1 MFSLPIDKANDDFIT
16 NFAKNNS
23 MEKTIAPHN
32 IYAESTPNPA
42 TMKFV
47 SNRYLVIDGQV
58 YEYGLDDDLEN
69 SPMAAK
75 LLNFPFITK
84 VFIASNFVAITK
96 TDIIKWEDVINQL
109 RDFLGDFLNNN
120 GIVIKKSLNEIEP
133 EIKKSTVNTPKRESL
148 EGIDGKI
155 ADILDEYIRP
165 AVESDG
171 GAIHFHSY
179 EEGKVSVVLKGACS
193 GCPSS
198 TMTLKAGI
206 ENMLKE
212 MLPGQ
217 IKEVI
222 AING

>member
-1 MFSLPIDKANDDFIT
+1 
-16 NFAKNNS
+16 
-23 MEKTIAPHN
+23 METTVAPHS

-47 SNRYLVIDGQV
+47 SNRYLVIDGQD
-58 YEYGLDDDLEN
+58 YEFALGDDLEN
-69 SPMAAK
+69 SPMAQK
-75 LLNFPFITK
+75 LLNFPFIAK

-96 TDIIKWEDVINQL
+96 TDIIEWEDVIPQL
-109 RDFLGDFLNNN
+109 REFLANFLNNA
-120 GIVIKKSLNEIEP
+120 GEVIKVSKTEDASVEQPSNETHQSP
-133 EIKKSTVNTPKRESL
+133 RREDL
-148 EGIDGKI
+148 EGIDAKI

-179 EEGKVSVVLKGACS
+179 DDGKVSVILKGACS

-198 TMTLKAGI
+198 TMTLKSGI
-206 ENMLKE
+206 EKMLKE

-217 IKEVI
+217 ITDVE

>member
-1 MFSLPIDKANDDFIT
+1 
-16 NFAKNNS
+16 

-47 SNRYLVIDGQV
+47 SNRYLVVDGQV
-58 YEYGLDDDLEN
+58 YEYGLDDDAEN
-69 SPMAAK
+69 SPLAQR
-75 LLNFPFITK
+75 LLNFPFISK
-84 VFIASNFVAITK
+84 VFIASNFVAVTK
-96 TDIIKWEDVINQL
+96 TDIIEWEDVIHQL
-109 RDFLGDFLNNN
+109 RDFLGEFLNNN
-120 GIVIKKSLNEIEP
+120 GVVVKVSALELNQEEHKQ
-133 EIKKSTVNTPKRESL
+133 ETVATPKRDDL
-148 EGIDGKI
+148 EGIDAKI

-171 GAIHFHSY
+171 GAIDFHSF
-179 EEGKVSVVLKGACS
+179 EKGKVNVVLRGACS

-217 IKEVI
+217 IQEVV

>member
-1 MFSLPIDKANDDFIT
+1 
-16 NFAKNNS
+16 
-23 MEKTIAPHN
+23 MEKTIAPHS

-47 SNRYLVIDGQV
+47 SNRYLVVDGQV
-58 YEYGLDDDLEN
+58 YEYGLDDDTEN

-75 LLNFPFITK
+75 LLNFPFVSK

-96 TDIIKWEDVINQL
+96 TDIIEWEDVIHQMREVL
-109 RDFLGDFLNNN
+109 MDFLNNY
-120 GIVIKKSLNEIEP
+120 GVVIKVSANELEVENPSQNSIQ
-133 EIKKSTVNTPKRESL
+133 TPRREDL
-148 EGIDGKI
+148 EGIDAKI

-165 AVESDG
+165 AVEGDG

-217 IKEVI
+217 IKEVE

>member
-1 MFSLPIDKANDDFIT
+1 
-16 NFAKNNS
+16 
-23 MEKTIAPHN
+23 MEKTIAPHA
-32 IYAESTPNPA
+32 IYAESTPNPI

-47 SNRYLVIDGQV
+47 SNRYLVVDGQV
-58 YEYGLDDDLEN
+58 YEYGLEDDLSN
-69 SPMAAK
+69 SPLAER
-75 LLNFPFITK
+75 LLNFPFVSK
-84 VFIASNFVAITK
+84 VFIASNFVSITK
-96 TDIIKWEDVINQL
+96 TDIIEWQDVIHQL
-109 RDFLGDFLNNN
+109 RDFIGEFLNND
-120 GIVIKKSLNEIEP
+120 GVVVKVSATELKDEPSEKSSI
-133 EIKKSTVNTPKRESL
+133 STPKRTEL
-148 EGIDGKI
+148 EGIDAKI

-179 EEGKVSVVLKGACS
+179 ENGKVKVVLKGACS

-212 MLPGQ
+212 MLPNQ
-217 IKEVI
+217 ISEVE